1 MWSIRSRIKYDV
13 RTVWSVV
20 IWGKVEYDMLPAMTG
35 QVLNNSIVVED
46 DLTDYEGM
54 ALVVTFLNEKKKK
67 THSKSKIDLSLYG
80 HRTER
85 GQKVDEYMEE
95 IRGNDRI

>member
-1 MWSIRSRIKYDV
+1 
-13 RTVWSVV
+13 
-20 IWGKVEYDMLPAMTG
+20 MLAAMTG
-35 QVLNNSIVVED
+35 QVMNNSIIVED

-54 ALVVTFLNEKKKK
+54 TLVVTFLDEKKKSSQ
-67 THSKSKIDLSLYG
+67 TKSKIDFSKYG

-85 GQKVDEYMEE
+85 GQRVDKYMEE

>member
-1 MWSIRSRIKYDV
+1 
-13 RTVWSVV
+13 
-20 IWGKVEYDMLPAMTG
+20 MLAAMTG
-35 QVLNNSIVVED
+35 QVKNRSIVVED

-54 ALVVTFLNEKKKK
+54 TLLNEKKNERQTK
-67 THSKSKIDLSLYG
+67 TKIDFSKYG

-95 IRGNDRI
+95 MRGNDRI

>member
-1 MWSIRSRIKYDV
+1 
-13 RTVWSVV
+13 
-20 IWGKVEYDMLPAMTG
+20 MLAAMTG
-35 QVLNNSIVVED
+35 QVMNNSIIVED

-54 ALVVTFLNEKKKK
+54 TLVVTFLDEKKKSSQ
-67 THSKSKIDLSLYG
+67 TKSKIDFSKYG

-85 GQKVDEYMEE
+85 GQSVDKYMEE